1 MIMNKLRT
9 YLTDRH
15 QFIIKA
21 KELDTNSHIS
31 KRL

>member
-9 YLTDRH
+9 YLTVRH

-21 KELDTNSHIS
+21 KEPDTNSHIN
-31 KRL
+31 KNL